1 MNLCWSIKKVIDGMY
16 DSRHAAVFAV
26 TRCSGREP
34 YDKHLC
40 AVMNAMLLFA
50 VLVSLAADST
60 ISSTAVKQ

>member
-50 VLVSLAADST
+50 VM
-60 ISSTAVKQ
+60 QQ